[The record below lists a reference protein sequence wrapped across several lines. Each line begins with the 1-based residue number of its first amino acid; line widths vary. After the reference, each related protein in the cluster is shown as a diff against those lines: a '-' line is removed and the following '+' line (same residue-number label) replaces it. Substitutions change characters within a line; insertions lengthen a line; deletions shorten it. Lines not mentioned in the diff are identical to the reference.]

1 MYQQYLGLMRVA
13 TWTWWR
19 HKEFSRGISLDT
31 ISTYAVYM
39 LIKNAIERLH
49 HGFHTAVAVFRVGFS
64 FLLAS
69 GAVGSSVAGRRSPYR
84 FSRETGLI
92 GAVDIGG
99 TKIAVGMID
108 EAGKVRARLQH
119 STDADRGYGHALANI
134 REMLETTAHS
144 AGTEVSGIGIGSTG
158 PVDPLTGEFGN
169 VNFFPKWKGEN
180 LVKDLAGLFCVNV
193 AMEND
198 ADAAA
203 LGEAA
208 WGAGKNKKRLIYVTV
223 GTGIGTG
230 FIVDGNLYRGVE
242 NSHPEMGH
250 HVVDPSGPL
259 CDCGCHGCW
268 ESLAAGPGMTAWV
281 RKEAPDD
288 YPYGT
293 DLSAKRICE
302 LAAEGEELAQRAV
315 EREAYYLGLGLAN
328 LITLFTP
335 DAIVL
340 GGSVMKSAHLFLD
353 GIREIIRQSCRLVP
367 FDKTELTLASL
378 GEDANLIGAARVW
391 HHRFSGRGGQRAC

>member
-1 MYQQYLGLMRVA
+1 M
-13 TWTWWR
+13 
-19 HKEFSRGISLDT
+19 
-31 ISTYAVYM
+31 
-39 LIKNAIERLH
+39 
-49 HGFHTAVAVFRVGFS
+49 
-64 FLLAS
+64 
-69 GAVGSSVAGRRSPYR
+69 
-84 FSRETGLI
+84 I

-108 EAGKVRARLQH
+108 EAGKVRARLQYP
-119 STDADRGYGHALANI
+119 TDADRGYGHALANI
-134 REMLETTAHS
+134 RGMLETTAHS
-144 AGTEVSGIGIGSTG
+144 AGVEVSGIGIGSTG

-180 LVKDLAGLFCVNV
+180 PVRDLAGLFRVNV

-242 NSHPEMGH
+242 HSHPEMGH
-250 HVVDPSGPL
+250 HVVDPSGPQ

-281 RKEAPDD
+281 RKQAPDD
-288 YPYGT
+288 YPYRP

-302 LAAEGEELAQRAV
+302 LAAEGDELARRAV

-328 LITLFTP
+328 LITMFTP

-340 GGSVMKSAHLFLD
+340 GGSLMKSAHLFLD

-391 HHRFSGRGGQRAC
+391 HHRFSRRGGQRAC